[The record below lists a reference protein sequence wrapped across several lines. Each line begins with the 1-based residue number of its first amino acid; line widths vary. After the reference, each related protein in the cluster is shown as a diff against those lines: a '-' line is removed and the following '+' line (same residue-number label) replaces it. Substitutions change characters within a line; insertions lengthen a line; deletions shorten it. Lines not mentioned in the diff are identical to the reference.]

1 MAVRRIRGLRLR
13 PAGRGRALALLALYL
28 AAAIVATLPAVGSF
42 ASSFIA
48 DGGDGHGE
56 AAAGDHLQATYRF
69 WLVGHQLEQGNAPWI
84 DPYSFQPLVEPQVVL
99 SGWPFGLAFW
109 PLDAAFGPVVAWN
122 LLLLATIV
130 AAGLLTY
137 GWLRMLALPPG
148 AAAIGGLVFALAPY
162 RLAQSG
168 VHLLGW
174 IAVLM
179 PLALLAYERARASES
194 NRRAHAWG
202 AVCAAAIISIPL
214 SGQLHLALGAI
225 PLIAVYVAV
234 RAAPLAGGWAAG
246 GLLAAVGAGLAI
258 HVTIVRDSAEGDGR
272 SLVEVGEF
280 SADWVDLISRWRLDG
295 LEQFVYAGWLVPV
308 LAIAGVVLL
317 WGRSRALATL
327 LGTAALIPSLLALGT
342 NLPLYEWLWDVFP
355 PLRYPRVPGRLLPIA
370 NLAVA
375 ALVAV
380 AAARILAASGRRAA
394 AVLAALVVLV
404 AADLLVFPL
413 DATDADPDNGAYAV
427 LRDEPEGRILELPL
441 IEPGVHY
448 GSVYDYYQLQA
459 PRERP
464 GGYSTLVPQPA
475 FDFYFLRNRLSCGVW
490 LPGDEEELDSLGI
503 RFVTFHEGVYA
514 QAEVPGAWFG
524 WRELVARGY
533 APIERDGAITLL
545 GSGSGQAEPPV
556 PEPPRAEPLYCEGW
570 RGRTMKERQAPIW
583 LYGSGPVQLE
593 VSSPAPTPATLWVD
607 GVRVDRTVV
616 EGDAVLDAELEG
628 DGWHA
633 LVLEVPELLDTAP
646 PRGLRLERLGL
657 DLVPAR

>member
-1 MAVRRIRGLRLR
+1 M
-13 PAGRGRALALLALYL
+13 
-28 AAAIVATLPAVGSF
+28 
-42 ASSFIA
+42 A
-48 DGGDGHGE
+48 DGGNGHGE
-56 AAAGDHLQATYRF
+56 AAAGDHLQAAYRF
-69 WLVGHQLEQGNAPWI
+69 WLVGHQLEQGSAPWL

-137 GWLRMLALPPG
+137 GWLRMLPLPPG
-148 AAAIGGLVFALAPY
+148 AAAVGGLVFALAPY

-168 VHLLGW
+168 EHLLGW

-179 PLALLAYERARASES
+179 PLALFAYERARAAETS
-194 NRRAHAWG
+194 RRAHAWG
-202 AVCAAAIISIPL
+202 ALAAAAIVSIPL

-234 RAAPLAGGWAAG
+234 RAAPLAAAWAAG
-246 GLLAAVGAGLAI
+246 GLLAAVGTGLAI
-258 HVTIVRDSAEGDGR
+258 HLAIVRDSAEGDGR
-272 SLVEVGEF
+272 SLAEVGEF
-280 SADWVDLISRWRLDG
+280 SADWVDLVSRWRLGG
-295 LEQFVYAGWLVPV
+295 LEQFVYVGWLVPV
-308 LAIAGVVLL
+308 LAIAGVVIL
-317 WGRSRALATL
+317 WGRSRALAAI
-327 LGTAALIPSLLALGT
+327 LGAAAVLPSLLALGT

-355 PLRYPRVPGRLLPIA
+355 PLRYPRVPGRLVPIA
-370 NLAVA
+370 NLAAA

-394 AVLAALVVLV
+394 AALAVLVVLV

-413 DATDADPDNGAYAV
+413 DATDADPGNQAYAA
-427 LRDEPEGRILELPL
+427 LRDEPRGRILELPL

-490 LPGDEEELDSLGI
+490 LPGDEEELDALGI

-545 GSGSGQAEPPV
+545 GRGDGQADPPV
-556 PEPPRAEPLYCEGW
+556 PEPPRAEPFYCEGW

-583 LYGSGPVQLE
+583 LYGSGAVQLE
-593 VSSPAPTPATLWVD
+593 VSTPAPTPAVLWVD
-607 GVRVDRTVV
+607 GVRVDRTLV
-616 EGDAVLDAELEG
+616 EDEAVLNAELEG

-633 LVLEVPELLDTAP
+633 LVLEVPRLLETTP
-646 PRGLRLERLGL
+646 PQGLRLERLGL
-657 DLVPAR
+657 DLISAG

>member
-1 MAVRRIRGLRLR
+1 M
-13 PAGRGRALALLALYL
+13 
-28 AAAIVATLPAVGSF
+28 VATLPAVGSF
-42 ASSFIA
+42 GSSFIA

-69 WLVGHQLEQGNAPWI
+69 WLVGHQLERGAAPWL

-99 SGWPFGLAFW
+99 AGWPFGLAFW

-122 LLLLATIV
+122 LLLLTTIV

-137 GWLRMLALPPG
+137 GWLRMLDLPAG
-148 AAAIGGLVFALAPY
+148 AAAIGGLVFAVAPY

-179 PLALLAYERARASES
+179 PLALLAYERARAAETARS
-194 NRRAHAWG
+194 AHAWG
-202 AVCAAAIISIPL
+202 AVSAAAIVSIPL

-234 RAAPLAGGWAAG
+234 RAAPRAAAWTGG
-246 GLLAAVGAGLAI
+246 GLVAAVGIGLAV
-258 HVTIVRDSAEGDGR
+258 HLTIVRSSAEGDGR
-272 SLVEVGEF
+272 SLAEVGEF
-280 SADWVDLISRWRLDG
+280 SADWVDLISRWRLGG
-295 LEQFVYAGWLVPV
+295 LEQFVYVGWLVPV
-308 LAIAGVVLL
+308 LAVAGIVVL
-317 WGRSRALATL
+317 WGRSRALAAI
-327 LGTAALIPSLLALGT
+327 LGTAAIVPSLLALGT

-355 PLRYPRVPGRLLPIA
+355 PLRYPRVPGRLVPIA
-370 NLAVA
+370 DLAVA

-380 AAARILAASGRRAA
+380 AAARIAVASGRRAA
-394 AVLAALVVLV
+394 AATAAVLVLV

-413 DATDADPDNGAYAV
+413 EASDADGGNQAYAA
-427 LRDEPEGRILELPL
+427 LGAEPEGRILELPL

-475 FDFYFLRNRLSCGVW
+475 YDFYFLRNRISCGVW
-490 LPGDEEELDSLGI
+490 LPGDEEELATLGI

-524 WRELVARGY
+524 WRELVAHGY
-533 APIERDGAITLL
+533 APVARGGAITLL
-545 GSGSGQAEPPV
+545 ARGAGDTEPPV
-556 PEPPRAEPLYCEGW
+556 PEPPRAEPFYCEGW
-570 RGRTMKERQAPIW
+570 EGRTMKERQAPFW

-593 VSSPAPTPATLWVD
+593 VSAPAPTPAVLWVD

-616 EGDAVLDAELEG
+616 SGETTLDGELEG
-628 DGWHA
+628 GGWHA
-633 LVLEVPELLDTAP
+633 LVLEVPRLLDTTP

-657 DLVPAR
+657 DLVPGG